1 MFKLKTITAK
11 LNMILVITVVL
22 VLSTTTLITYQEYS
36 IKAQKQLD
44 NELLRIMQ
52 RLELISP
59 TIIWNLQINLLKDII
74 KTEALNESIDA
85 IIVKDID
92 NTIIASTIISKI
104 NTNRTN
110 EIIKSEIFFE
120 TEKIAEIIIYFNKNK
135 IEIIKND
142 IIKNFMLKV
151 SISLFLLL
159 FIISYF
165 VNKFIIH
172 NIRILKNNIKDVS
185 TSKRFDNRI
194 EINTNDE
201 IQFLAEEFNKMKDN
215 LDKSWKELNSLNST
229 LENRVNDEVIKNTEI
244 QKQLFRSEK
253 MVAMG
258 EMIGNIAH
266 QWRQPLSVISTSV
279 TSMVIQKELDVLD
292 DESFKKICTSINTNT
307 QYLSK
312 TIDDFKNFIKGDREK
327 SVFELKDNID
337 GFLNIIK
344 SSATQNNVNIITN
357 IQNYTKICGY
367 ENELTQCIINI
378 YNNAKDA
385 FIENNL
391 ENRMLFIDVKR
402 SKNNIKIILQDNAG
416 GIDDTIISKIFEPY
430 FTTKHQS
437 QGTGLGLHMTYNLIV
452 EGMNGN
458 IEAINKEFVYEKQTY
473 KGACFIITLAV
484 R

>member
-120 TEKIAEIIIYFNKNK
+120 TEKIAEIIIYFNTNK